1 MPSNINSEIIS
12 SELTIKNK
20 TWIVF
25 SVFRPTKESNLI
37 TFFQDL
43 TFPLNKHLSN
53 YNNVVV
59 IGDFNIDEKEVTKQ
73 SFEKLNT
80 FWETFGLPSLV
91 KGYTCYSETQKS
103 SIDLILTNKTS
114 SVQLKKATETG
125 ISDVHLLISTNM
137 KMQTTRLKSKKFLYR
152 DYKCFDEKTFLWELD
167 SKNITGNSIYSNE
180 NSNSNLFYQ
189 FAGVIN
195 KHAPLKAKF
204 LRGNNKPFINKHL
217 RREIYWR
224 SALKNKFNRKPNKPN

>member
-73 SFEKLNT
+73 SLEKLNT
-80 FWETFGLPSLV
+80 FWETFGLRSLV
-91 KGYTCYSETQKS
+91 KGHTCYSKTHKS
-103 SIDLILTNKTS
+103 SIDLILNKTS